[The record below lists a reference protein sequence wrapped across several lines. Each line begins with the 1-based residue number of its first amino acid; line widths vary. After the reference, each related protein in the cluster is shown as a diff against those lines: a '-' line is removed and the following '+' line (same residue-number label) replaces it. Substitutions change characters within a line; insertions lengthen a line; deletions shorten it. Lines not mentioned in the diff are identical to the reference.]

1 MRYLL
6 AFVCLALVLL
16 GGCAETTRTEAPPT
30 ENPAAGAKPAPPIKP
45 EEVAEALDALAE
57 QVLMRTNLAAAAIED
72 ADARNATKRQTLRWR
87 LRTAEI
93 CRKARYRDNAMAG
106 LIELWY
112 WMLAAQHHLTDGKGK
127 DRFGAQQ
134 AIAIDAAQHL
144 ATSCETMVQRAVPTE
159 RFAPLRDQVMAAT
172 AQGDA
177 FLAGDNSAGNPLGGL
192 LEVTK
197 LESVLDLALSPFDAF
212 SGVKSGG
219 DAMTRLSVT
228 ANRAV
233 DILADY
239 PQVLNWQM
247 QAMAIELQSQDDI
260 QALLTEVKRT
270 NTSIEAAVTLMKS
283 MPAQVRQEGVA
294 LLDESRPAQA
304 DVRETLKALTEA
316 ANALDRLN
324 VGVDKLIGRFDQP
337 ADPTKPAE
345 PPGRPF
351 DIREYTEALNAA
363 AITARDLQQTLSATD
378 KLISSPA
385 IPGRINDAD
394 QAAHGLVHTIGLWSL
409 ALIVTLATCVVVMV
423 RLLRR

>member
-6 AFVCLALVLL
+6 AVTCLSVVLL
-16 GGCAETTRTEAPPT
+16 GGCGEASRSAEPVATKPT
-30 ENPAAGAKPAPPIKP
+30 ATKPAPPIAP
-45 EEVAEALDALAE
+45 TEVAAALDALAE
-57 QVLMRTNLAAAAIED
+57 QVQLRTNIAAAAIEE
-72 ADARNATKRQTLRWR
+72 ANPTNDARRQTLRWR
-87 LRTAEI
+87 LRTAEV

-112 WMLAAQHHLTDGKGK
+112 WMLAVERHLTDGKGK

-134 AIAIDAAQHL
+134 PIAIEAAHHL
-144 ATSCETMVQRAVPTE
+144 RESTEAMVARAVPKD
-159 RFAPLRDQVMAAT
+159 RFPVLRAQVIAAT
-172 AQGDA
+172 EQGDA
-177 FLAGDNSAGNPLGGL
+177 FLSGDHSQGNPLSGL
-192 LEVTK
+192 LEATK

-212 SGVKSGG
+212 GGVKSGG
-219 DAMTRLSVT
+219 DAMARLAIT

-233 DILADY
+233 DVLADY
-239 PQVLNWQM
+239 PQILNWQI
-247 QAMAIELQSQDDI
+247 QAATIELQRQDEI
-260 QALLTEVKRT
+260 QALVSEVKRT
-270 NTSIEAAVTLMKS
+270 NTSIEAAVTLMKT

-294 LLDESRPAQA
+294 LLDQSRPAQA

-316 ANALDRLN
+316 ATALERLN
-324 VGVDKLIGRFDQP
+324 SGIDRFVGRFDQP
-337 ADPTKPAE
+337 EDPAKPAE

-363 AITARDLQQTLSATD
+363 ATTARDLQQTLAATE
-378 KLISSPA
+378 KLLASPA
-385 IPGRINDAD
+385 IPSRINEAD